1 MNPSSIYDAALSQL
15 HGNYQG
21 LQDTLTSLAREQSK
35 IFEKVA
41 RIQNDFESY
50 KDSQNDR
57 LDEILTNIDSD
68 LKRVSQEARKSS
80 MSYETRLSD
89 LIKEPLKQVDL
100 LKSEMRELKVEIEE
114 SRNKSDDND
123 LVIELNTK
131 LEVTQNELTAFKA
144 ETKQKMENIAVDGD
158 KIITNVESSCIS
170 KLEKY
175 IGTDIVDE
183 IVGTINGKL
192 CQMKSDIQNELEVQ
206 QIKIEE
212 TSCRVGTLHTKVSDL
227 ENPRKSFDESD
238 LMVSSMEVSRTPF
251 GGKFYRTATRPVSPL
266 PEVELE
272 YTQYVN
278 QEENNT
284 PPGLE
289 ESKLN
294 PSSVYD
300 PVDVNEVTL
309 YEDIALGDIEVKD
322 EVGGEKKEMLDIN
335 SIQVCQETSSDNQT
349 EDEFESR
356 KTTFASRDMDET
368 YSEIPTRQR
377 RESLMSSLFINL
389 ASILDV

>member
-1 MNPSSIYDAALSQL
+1 MNSSSIYDAALSQL

-57 LDEILTNIDSD
+57 LDDILTNIDSD

-80 MSYETRLSD
+80 LSYETRLSD
-89 LIKEPLKQVDL
+89 LIREPLKQVDL
-100 LKSEMRELKVEIEE
+100 LKSELRELKVEIEE
-114 SRNKSDDND
+114 SKNNSDDND
-123 LVIELNTK
+123 LVVELNNK

-158 KIITNVESSCIS
+158 KISTNVESSCIS

-192 CQMKSDIQNELEVQ
+192 CQMKSDIQNELELQ

-227 ENPRKSFDESD
+227 ENPKKSFDESD

-251 GGKFYRTATRPVSPL
+251 GGKFYRSAPRPVSPL
-266 PEVELE
+266 LEVELE
-272 YTQYVN
+272 YTQNVN
-278 QEENNT
+278 QEEEN
-284 PPGLE
+284 PQGLE
-289 ESKLN
+289 DSKLH

-300 PVDVNEVTL
+300 PVDVSEVTL

-322 EVGGEKKEMLDIN
+322 EIGGEKGMQEIN
-335 SIQVCQETSSDNQT
+335 SIQVCQATSSDNQT
-349 EDEFESR
+349 EEDFESR
-356 KTTFASRDMDET
+356 KTTFGCKDIDET
-368 YSEIPTRQR
+368 YTEIPTRQR